1 MRHHLT
7 LRSRL
12 GAAALGGLVLLAA
25 ACGTDAEP
33 TATVAST
40 APDTASTTA
49 SGDPTDTTAATDT
62 TADDGSGT
70 TTDDAPTGG
79 TTPDGEPVDVCTLLT
94 ADDAADALGED
105 VVPGFVQE
113 RDECEWMTEDEL
125 RTVQVARLSDD
136 VDTWRLGHSTDSFEE
151 VDGLGEEAY
160 YGSVFDDVSFLVG
173 DEVYEVDVEL
183 RGDGDGRET
192 AIALAEVVE
201 GRL

>member
-1 MRHHLT
+1 MRHTLT
-7 LRSRL
+7 LRSRA
-12 GAAALGGLVLLAA
+12 GVAALGILVLLAA
-25 ACGTDAEP
+25 ACGSDPEP

-40 APDTASTTA
+40 EPGASTT
-49 SGDPTDTTAATDT
+49 ATDT
-62 TADDGSGT
+62 TADDGSGATTDT
-70 TTDDAPTGG
+70 TTDGGGTGG

-94 ADDAADALGED
+94 EDDAAEALGEA
-105 VVPGFVQE
+105 VVAGFVQE

-136 VDTWRLGHSTDSFEE
+136 VDTWRLNHPTDTFEE

-160 YGSVFDDVSFLVG
+160 YGPIFDDVSFLVG

-183 RGDGDGRET
+183 RGEGDGRET

-201 GRL
+201 ARL

>member
-7 LRSRL
+7 LRSRA
-12 GAAALGGLVLLAA
+12 GAAALGVLVLLAV
-25 ACGTDAEP
+25 ACGSDPEP
-33 TATVAST
+33 TATVDST
-40 APDTASTTA
+40 EPGASTTV
-49 SGDPTDTTAATDT
+49 TDTSAG
-62 TADDGSGT
+62 DGSGT
-70 TTDDAPTGG
+70 TTDTSTDGGSTGG

-94 ADDAADALGED
+94 ADDAAEALGEE

-136 VDTWRLGHSTDSFEE
+136 VETWRLNHPTDTFEE

-173 DEVYEVDVEL
+173 DEIYEVDVEL
-183 RGDGDGRET
+183 RGDGDAEET
-192 AIALAEVVE
+192 AISLAELIE